1 MKSARLTFLAWGSL
15 LILGGGAAYAQN
27 VTLSGMLGARALL
40 VVDGA
45 PPKSVGVG
53 ESYRGVKVLS
63 TQADQAVVEIDGE
76 RQTLRMGET
85 PARLLAQSRDAGA
98 DKIVLHAGSNG
109 HFVTAGQIN
118 GRTVQFMVDTG
129 ASYVGLSVAD
139 AERIGL
145 NYKTGQLIG
154 MGTANGPITGWLVKL
169 SSVRVGQVQLY
180 EVDAVITPGAM
191 SYVLLGNSF
200 LTRFQMA
207 RTNEQLVLEKRY

>member
-1 MKSARLTFLAWGSL
+1 MKSAHLTFLAWGSL
-15 LILGGGAAYAQN
+15 LILGSGPSHAQN

-53 ESYRGVKVLS
+53 ESHRGVKVLA
-63 TQADQAVVEIDGE
+63 TQADQALVEIDGS

-85 PARLLAQSRDAGA
+85 PVQLLAQGRDAGA
-98 DKIVLHAGSNG
+98 EKIVLHAGSNG

-118 GRTVQFMVDTG
+118 GRAIQFMVDTG
-129 ASYVGLSVAD
+129 ASYIGISVAD

-145 NYKTGQLIG
+145 NYKSGQPVA
-154 MGTANGPITGWLVKL
+154 MGTANGGVSGWLVKL
-169 SSVRVGQVQLY
+169 NSVRVGTVQLH
-180 EVDAVITPGAM
+180 EVDAVVTPGAM
-191 SYVLLGNSF
+191 PYVLLGNSF